1 MMLCSIYRTL
11 CDMLCHQDVTHGP
24 SGVNAS
30 GGARA
35 PPRPTDPVS
44 ESVSLPRR
52 PPYTGRMDRKLER
65 AALVALLRR
74 GDRSWL
80 ELTDQ
85 VETVGSARAVL
96 EDVLDAS
103 GQGALFDT
111 TPAVNLQSDADEIAA
126 WEREGMGLVTILD
139 EDYPLYL
146 RLVHQRPP
154 LLFMRGTPAA
164 DDLRVAVVGTRT
176 PSPEGIAHARAIAG
190 GLAERGVTVVS
201 GLAAGIDTAA
211 HGSALAV
218 GGRTVAVIGTGLR
231 HSYPAQNAR
240 LQQEIAKRGLV
251 ISQFWPDSPPSKTS
265 FPMRNAVMSG
275 YSLATVVVEAA
286 YRSGARMQARLA
298 LEHGRRVFL
307 MRSLMTH
314 EWAREYASRPN
325 TTIIDGPDDVFR
337 ELDSLVPTAGELIW
351 A

>member
-1 MMLCSIYRTL
+1 
-11 CDMLCHQDVTHGP
+11 
-24 SGVNAS
+24 
-30 GGARA
+30 
-35 PPRPTDPVS
+35 
-44 ESVSLPRR
+44 
-52 PPYTGRMDRKLER
+52 MDLMLER

-74 GDRSWL
+74 GDRSWP

-85 VETVGSARAVL
+85 VELLGSARAVL
-96 EDVLDAS
+96 EGQLDAS

-111 TPAVNLQSDADEIAA
+111 TPPVDLEGITAEITG
-126 WEREGMGLVTILD
+126 WEQQGMRLVTILD

-154 LLFMRGTPAA
+154 FLFLRGEAA
-164 DDLRVAVVGTRT
+164 QEDLRVAVVGTRH
-176 PSPEGIAHARAIAG
+176 PSPEGIYHAQAIAS

-201 GLAAGIDTAA
+201 GLASGIDTAA
-211 HGSALAV
+211 HRATLAS
-218 GGRTVAVIGTGLR
+218 GGHTVAVIGTGLLR
-231 HSYPAQNAR
+231 SYPAENAQ
-240 LQQEIAKRGLV
+240 LQAEIADRGLLV
-251 ISQFWPDSPPSKTS
+251 SQFWPDAAPSKAT

-307 MRSLMTH
+307 LKSLMTH
-314 EWAREYASRPN
+314 EWAREYAGRPN
-325 TTIIDGPDDVFR
+325 TTVVSGPEDVFR
-337 ELDSLVPTAGELIW
+337 ELDSLVPTSGELTW

>member
-1 MMLCSIYRTL
+1 
-11 CDMLCHQDVTHGP
+11 
-24 SGVNAS
+24 
-30 GGARA
+30 
-35 PPRPTDPVS
+35 
-44 ESVSLPRR
+44 
-52 PPYTGRMDRKLER
+52 MDQELER

-74 GDRSWL
+74 GDRSWP
-80 ELTDQ
+80 ELTDLI
-85 VETVGSARAVL
+85 ETVGSAHEVL
-96 EDVLDAS
+96 ENALDTS
-103 GQGALFDT
+103 RQGALFAT
-111 TPAVNLQSDADEIAA
+111 EPAADLESVAAEIAV
-126 WEREGMGLVTILD
+126 WEHEGMRLVTILD

-154 LLFMRGTPAA
+154 LLFLRGTAVE
-164 DDLRVAVVGTRT
+164 DDLRVAVVGTRNPT
-176 PSPEGIAHARAIAG
+176 PEGVAHAYAISG

-211 HGSALAV
+211 HGAALAV
-218 GGRTVAVIGTGLR
+218 GGRTVAVVGTGLR

-240 LQQEIAKRGLV
+240 LQQEIAELGLL

-314 EWAREYASRPN
+314 EWAREYAGRPN
-325 TTIIDGPDDVFR
+325 TTVIDGPDDVFR
-337 ELDSLVPTAGELIW
+337 ELDSLVPTTGELTW
-351 A
+351 T

>member
-1 MMLCSIYRTL
+1 
-11 CDMLCHQDVTHGP
+11 
-24 SGVNAS
+24 
-30 GGARA
+30 
-35 PPRPTDPVS
+35 
-44 ESVSLPRR
+44 
-52 PPYTGRMDRKLER
+52 MDQELER

-74 GDRSWL
+74 GDRSWP

-85 VETVGSARAVL
+85 AETVGSARDVL
-96 EDVLDAS
+96 ESALDAS
-103 GQGALFDT
+103 GQAALFDT
-111 TPAVNLQSDADEIAA
+111 APAVDLESVAEEIAA
-126 WEREGMGLVTILD
+126 WEREGMRLVTILD
-139 EDYPLYL
+139 EEYPLYL

-154 LLFMRGTPAA
+154 FLFMRGATLE
-164 DDLRVAVVGTRT
+164 DDLRVAVVGTRNPT
-176 PSPEGIAHARAIAG
+176 PEGVSHARAIAG
-190 GLAERGVTVVS
+190 GLAERGVSVVS

-231 HSYPAQNAR
+231 RSYPTQNAR
-240 LQQEIAKRGLV
+240 LQHEIAERGL
-251 ISQFWPDSPPSKTS
+251 ILSQFWPDSPPSKAS

-337 ELDSLVPTAGELIW
+337 ELGSLVPITGELTW

>member
-1 MMLCSIYRTL
+1 
-11 CDMLCHQDVTHGP
+11 
-24 SGVNAS
+24 
-30 GGARA
+30 
-35 PPRPTDPVS
+35 
-44 ESVSLPRR
+44 
-52 PPYTGRMDRKLER
+52 MDQELER

-74 GDRSWL
+74 GDRSWS
-80 ELTDQ
+80 EITDQ
-85 VETVGSARAVL
+85 VEVVGSARTVL
-96 EDVLDAS
+96 EDVLDTT
-103 GQGALFDT
+103 GQGSLFDT
-111 TPAVNLQSDADEIAA
+111 QPPADLDAGIAEIAA
-126 WEREGMGLVTILD
+126 WEREGMRLVTILD

-154 LLFMRGTPAA
+154 FLFLRGASVE

-176 PSPEGIAHARAIAG
+176 PTPEGVAHARAIAG

-211 HGSALAV
+211 HGTALAV
-218 GGRTVAVIGTGLR
+218 GGRTVGVIGTGIR
-231 HSYPAQNAR
+231 RSYPAQNAR
-240 LQQEIAKRGLV
+240 LQQEIAERGLLL
-251 ISQFWPDSPPSKTS
+251 SQFWPDSPPSKAS

-325 TTIIDGPDDVFR
+325 TTIIDGPDDVFT
-337 ELDSLVPTAGELIW
+337 ELDSLVPVTGELTW

>member
-1 MMLCSIYRTL
+1 M
-11 CDMLCHQDVTHGP
+11 DQD
-24 SGVNAS
+24 
-30 GGARA
+30 
-35 PPRPTDPVS
+35 
-44 ESVSLPRR
+44 
-52 PPYTGRMDRKLER
+52 LER

-74 GDRSWL
+74 GGRSWP

-85 VETVGSARAVL
+85 IETVGSAREVL
-96 EDVLDAS
+96 ESVLDAS

-111 TPAVNLQSDADEIAA
+111 EPSVDLKAVVAEIAA
-126 WEREGMGLVTILD
+126 WEREGMRLVTILD

-154 LLFMRGTPAA
+154 FLFLRGTAVE

-176 PSPEGIAHARAIAG
+176 PTPEGIAHARAISG

-211 HGSALAV
+211 HGTALAV
-218 GGRTVAVIGTGLR
+218 GGRTVAVVGTGL
-231 HSYPAQNAR
+231 HHAYPAQNAR
-240 LQQEIAKRGLV
+240 LQQEIAERGLV
-251 ISQFWPDSPPSKTS
+251 LSQFWPDAAPSKAS

-325 TTIIDGPDDVFR
+325 TTVIDGPDDVFGH
-337 ELDSLVPTAGELIW
+337 LDSLVPATGELTW

>member
-1 MMLCSIYRTL
+1 MIADCAVVCR
-11 CDMLCHQDVTHGP
+11 
-24 SGVNAS
+24 
-30 GGARA
+30 
-35 PPRPTDPVS
+35 
-44 ESVSLPRR
+44 
-52 PPYTGRMDRKLER
+52 PYTQAMDQDLER

-74 GDRSWL
+74 GDRPWP

-85 VETVGSARAVL
+85 IETVGSAREVL
-96 EDVLDAS
+96 ESALDAS

-111 TPAVNLQSDADEIAA
+111 EPVVDLDAVAAEITG
-126 WEREGMGLVTILD
+126 WEREGMRLVTILD

-154 LLFMRGTPAA
+154 FLFLRGTAVE

-176 PSPEGIAHARAIAG
+176 PTPEGIAHARAISG

-211 HGSALAV
+211 HGTALAV
-218 GGRTVAVIGTGLR
+218 GGRTVAVVGTGLR
-231 HSYPAQNAR
+231 RAYPTQNAG
-240 LQQEIAKRGLV
+240 LQREIAERGLLL
-251 ISQFWPDSPPSKTS
+251 SQFWPDAPPSKAS

-325 TTIIDGPDDVFR
+325 TTVIDGPDDVFGH
-337 ELDSLVPTAGELIW
+337 LDSLVPATGELTW

>member
-1 MMLCSIYRTL
+1 
-11 CDMLCHQDVTHGP
+11 
-24 SGVNAS
+24 
-30 GGARA
+30 
-35 PPRPTDPVS
+35 
-44 ESVSLPRR
+44 
-52 PPYTGRMDRKLER
+52 MDRELER

-74 GDRSWL
+74 GDRPWS

-85 VETVGSARAVL
+85 IETVGSAHEIL
-96 EDVLDAS
+96 ENVLDGS

-111 TPAVNLQSDADEIAA
+111 EPSADLDGVAAEIAD
-126 WEREGMGLVTILD
+126 WEREGLRLVTVLD
-139 EDYPLYL
+139 EDYPLLL

-154 LLFMRGTPAA
+154 LLFLRGRSVE

-176 PSPEGIAHARAIAG
+176 PTPEGLAHARVIAG

-211 HGSALAV
+211 HATALAV
-218 GGRTVAVIGTGLR
+218 GGRTVAVVGTGLR
-231 HSYPAQNAR
+231 RAYPAQNAR
-240 LQQEIAKRGLV
+240 LQEEIAERGLL
-251 ISQFWPDSPPSKTS
+251 ISQFWPDAPPSKTS

-275 YSLATVVVEAA
+275 YSLATVVIEAA

-298 LEHGRRVFL
+298 LEHGRPVFL
-307 MRSLMTH
+307 MRSLLTH

-325 TTIIDGPDDVFR
+325 TTVIDGPEDVFSR
-337 ELDSLVPTAGELIW
+337 LDSLVPTTGELTW

>member
-1 MMLCSIYRTL
+1 
-11 CDMLCHQDVTHGP
+11 
-24 SGVNAS
+24 
-30 GGARA
+30 
-35 PPRPTDPVS
+35 
-44 ESVSLPRR
+44 
-52 PPYTGRMDRKLER
+52 MDQELER

-74 GDRSWL
+74 GDHSWPV
-80 ELTDQ
+80 LTDQ
-85 VETVGSARAVL
+85 VETVGSARDVL
-96 EDVLDAS
+96 ESALDAS

-111 TPAVNLQSDADEIAA
+111 EPAVDLEPIAAEIAA
-126 WEREGMGLVTILD
+126 WEREGMRLVTILD
-139 EDYPLYL
+139 EDYPLCL

-154 LLFMRGTPAA
+154 FLLLRGTQIEN
-164 DDLRVAVVGTRT
+164 DLRVAVVGTRKPT
-176 PSPEGIAHARAIAG
+176 PEGVAHARAIAG

-201 GLAAGIDTAA
+201 GLAAGIDAAA
-211 HGSALAV
+211 HGTALAV

-231 HSYPAQNAR
+231 RSYPAQNAP
-240 LQQEIAKRGLV
+240 LQQEIAERGLV
-251 ISQFWPDSPPSKTS
+251 MSQFWPDTPPSKTS

-325 TTIIDGPDDVFR
+325 TSVIDSADDVFKV
-337 ELDSLVPTAGELIW
+337 LDSLVPTTGELTW

>member
-1 MMLCSIYRTL
+1 M
-11 CDMLCHQDVTHGP
+11 DQD
-24 SGVNAS
+24 
-30 GGARA
+30 
-35 PPRPTDPVS
+35 
-44 ESVSLPRR
+44 
-52 PPYTGRMDRKLER
+52 LER

-74 GDRSWL
+74 GDRPWS

-85 VETVGSARAVL
+85 VEAVGSARDVL
-96 EDVLDAS
+96 EDALDAA
-103 GQGALFDT
+103 GQEALFDT
-111 TPAVNLQSDADEIAA
+111 APPVDLEAVAAGIAA
-126 WEREGMGLVTILD
+126 WEREGMRLLTILD

-154 LLFMRGTPAA
+154 FLFMRGTAME
-164 DDLRVAVVGTRT
+164 DDLRVAVVGTRKPT
-176 PSPEGIAHARAIAG
+176 PEGIDHARAIAG

-211 HGSALAV
+211 HGAALAV

-231 HSYPAQNAR
+231 RAYPAQNAE
-240 LQQEIAKRGLV
+240 LQHEIAERGLV
-251 ISQFWPDSPPSKTS
+251 LSQFWPDAPPSKST

-307 MRSLMTH
+307 MRSLMGH
-314 EWAREYASRPN
+314 EWAREYATRPN
-325 TTIIDGPDDVFR
+325 TTVVNGPEDVFR
-337 ELDSLVPTAGELIW
+337 ELDSLVPTVGELTW

>member
-1 MMLCSIYRTL
+1 
-11 CDMLCHQDVTHGP
+11 
-24 SGVNAS
+24 
-30 GGARA
+30 
-35 PPRPTDPVS
+35 
-44 ESVSLPRR
+44 
-52 PPYTGRMDRKLER
+52 MDQELER

-74 GDRSWL
+74 GDRPWP

-85 VETVGSARAVL
+85 IETVGSARDVL
-96 EDVLDAS
+96 ENALDAS

-111 TPAVNLQSDADEIAA
+111 EPATDLESVAAEIAA
-126 WEREGMGLVTILD
+126 WEREGMRLVTILD
-139 EDYPLYL
+139 DDYPLYL

-154 LLFMRGTPAA
+154 FLFLRGTPVS

-176 PSPEGIAHARAIAG
+176 PTPEGIAHARAIAG

-211 HGSALAV
+211 HGTALAV

-231 HSYPAQNAR
+231 RSYPAQNAR
-240 LQQEIAKRGLV
+240 LQQEIAERGVL
-251 ISQFWPDSPPSKTS
+251 ISQFWPDAPPSKTS

-314 EWAREYASRPN
+314 EWAREYATRPN
-325 TTIIDGPDDVFR
+325 TTVIDGPDDVFA
-337 ELDSLVPTAGELIW
+337 ELDSLVPATGELTW

>member
-1 MMLCSIYRTL
+1 
-11 CDMLCHQDVTHGP
+11 
-24 SGVNAS
+24 
-30 GGARA
+30 
-35 PPRPTDPVS
+35 
-44 ESVSLPRR
+44 
-52 PPYTGRMDRKLER
+52 MDQELER

-74 GDRSWL
+74 GDRPWP
-80 ELTDQ
+80 ELTDRI
-85 VETVGSARAVL
+85 EAVGSAREVL
-96 EDVLDAS
+96 ENALDAS
-103 GQGALFDT
+103 GQGALFNPEPPVDLE
-111 TPAVNLQSDADEIAA
+111 PLVKEIAT
-126 WEREGMGLVTILD
+126 WEREGMRLVTILD

-154 LLFMRGTPAA
+154 FLFLRGTCVAE
-164 DDLRVAVVGTRT
+164 DLRVAVVGTRT
-176 PSPEGIAHARAIAG
+176 PSPEGVHHARAIAG

-211 HGSALAV
+211 HGTALAV
-218 GGRTVAVIGTGLR
+218 GGRTVAVVGTGLR
-231 HSYPAQNAR
+231 CTYPAQNAR
-240 LQQEIAKRGLV
+240 LQQEIADKGLV
-251 ISQFWPDSPPSKTS
+251 ISQFWPDAPPSKTS

-314 EWAREYASRPN
+314 EWAREYAARPN
-325 TTIIDGPDDVFR
+325 TTVIDGPDDVFDR
-337 ELDSLVPTAGELIW
+337 LGSLVPVTGDLTW

>member
-1 MMLCSIYRTL
+1 MRWAPSVRPGFSSCRG
-11 CDMLCHQDVTHGP
+11 GP
-24 SGVNAS
+24 S
-30 GGARA
+30 
-35 PPRPTDPVS
+35 
-44 ESVSLPRR
+44 
-52 PPYTGRMDRKLER
+52 YTYGMDQELER

-74 GDRSWL
+74 GDRSWP

-85 VETVGSARAVL
+85 IETVGSAREVL
-96 EDVLDAS
+96 ESALDAS

-111 TPAVNLQSDADEIAA
+111 RPAVDLEAVAAEIAT
-126 WEREGMGLVTILD
+126 WEREGMRLVTIMD

-154 LLFMRGTPAA
+154 FLFLRGMSVE

-176 PSPEGIAHARAIAG
+176 PTPEGVARARAIAG

-211 HGSALAV
+211 HSTALAV

-231 HSYPAQNAR
+231 RSYPAQNAR
-240 LQQEIAKRGLV
+240 LQQEIAERGLV
-251 ISQFWPDSPPSKTS
+251 ISQFWPDAPPSKAS

-314 EWAREYASRPN
+314 EWARDYASRPN
-325 TTIIDGPDDVFR
+325 TTVIDGPEDVFR
-337 ELDSLVPTAGELIW
+337 ELDSLVPATGELTW

>member
-1 MMLCSIYRTL
+1 
-11 CDMLCHQDVTHGP
+11 
-24 SGVNAS
+24 
-30 GGARA
+30 
-35 PPRPTDPVS
+35 
-44 ESVSLPRR
+44 
-52 PPYTGRMDRKLER
+52 MDQELER

-74 GDRSWL
+74 GDRSWS

-85 VETVGSARAVL
+85 VESVGSAHAVL
-96 EDVLDAS
+96 EDALDAD

-111 TPAVNLQSDADEIAA
+111 QPPVDLEAIAAEIAA
-126 WEREGMGLVTILD
+126 WEREGMRLVTIL
-139 EDYPLYL
+139 EESYPLNL

-154 LLFMRGTPAA
+154 FLFLRGTPVE

-176 PSPEGIAHARAIAG
+176 PTPEGVAHARAIAG

-211 HGSALAV
+211 HGTALAV
-218 GGRTVAVIGTGLR
+218 GGRTVGVIGTGLR
-231 HSYPAQNAR
+231 RSYPAQNAR
-240 LQQEIAKRGLV
+240 LQQEIAERGLLL
-251 ISQFWPDSPPSKTS
+251 SQFWPDASPSKTS

-314 EWAREYASRPN
+314 EWAREYALRPN
-325 TTIIDGPDDVFR
+325 TTVIDGPDDVFA
-337 ELDSLVPTAGELIW
+337 ELDSLVPATGELTW

>member
-1 MMLCSIYRTL
+1 
-11 CDMLCHQDVTHGP
+11 
-24 SGVNAS
+24 
-30 GGARA
+30 
-35 PPRPTDPVS
+35 
-44 ESVSLPRR
+44 
-52 PPYTGRMDRKLER
+52 MDQELER

-74 GDRSWL
+74 GDRPWP

-85 VETVGSARAVL
+85 IETVGSAR
-96 EDVLDAS
+96 EVLDNALDAA

-111 TPAVNLQSDADEIAA
+111 GPAVDLEAVAVEIAA
-126 WEREGMGLVTILD
+126 WEREGMRLVTILD

-154 LLFMRGTPAA
+154 FLFLRGTALEN
-164 DDLRVAVVGTRT
+164 DLRVAVVGTRT
-176 PSPEGIAHARAIAG
+176 PTPEGVAQACAIAG

-211 HGSALAV
+211 HGTALAV

-231 HSYPAQNAR
+231 RSYPAQNAQ
-240 LQQEIAKRGLV
+240 LQQEIAERGMV
-251 ISQFWPDSPPSKTS
+251 MSQFWPDAPPSKAS

-314 EWAREYASRPN
+314 EWAREYATRPN
-325 TTIIDGPDDVFR
+325 TTVIDGPDAVFS
-337 ELDSLVPTAGELIW
+337 ELDSLVPATGELTW

>member
-1 MMLCSIYRTL
+1 M
-11 CDMLCHQDVTHGP
+11 DQD
-24 SGVNAS
+24 
-30 GGARA
+30 
-35 PPRPTDPVS
+35 
-44 ESVSLPRR
+44 
-52 PPYTGRMDRKLER
+52 LER

-74 GDRSWL
+74 GDRSWS
-80 ELTDQ
+80 EVTDH
-85 VETVGSARAVL
+85 VEAVGSAREVL
-96 EDVLDAS
+96 ENALDLS
-103 GQGALFDT
+103 GQGKLFDT
-111 TPAVNLQSDADEIAA
+111 GPSVDLDSVVSEIAA
-126 WEREGMGLVTILD
+126 WEREGMRLVTILD
-139 EDYPLYL
+139 DDYPLYL

-154 LLFMRGTPAA
+154 FLFLRGRTAD

-176 PSPEGIAHARAIAG
+176 PTPEGVAHARTIAG

-211 HGSALAV
+211 HGSALAA

-231 HSYPAQNAR
+231 HVYPAQNAG
-240 LQQEIAKRGLV
+240 LQQEIAQKGLL
-251 ISQFWPDSPPSKTS
+251 ISQFWPDAAPSKTS

-275 YSLATVVVEAA
+275 YSLATVVIEAA

-314 EWAREYASRPN
+314 TWAREYATRPN
-325 TTIIDGPDDVFR
+325 TTVIDGPEDVFSR
-337 ELDSLVPTAGELIW
+337 LDSLVPTAGELTW

>member
-1 MMLCSIYRTL
+1 
-11 CDMLCHQDVTHGP
+11 
-24 SGVNAS
+24 
-30 GGARA
+30 
-35 PPRPTDPVS
+35 
-44 ESVSLPRR
+44 
-52 PPYTGRMDRKLER
+52 MDRELER

-74 GDRSWL
+74 GGRPWS

-85 VETVGSARAVL
+85 IETVGSASEVL
-96 EDVLDAS
+96 ENLLDAS

-111 TPAVNLQSDADEIAA
+111 GPSVDLDGVAAEIAG
-126 WEREGMGLVTILD
+126 WEREGMRLVTILD

-154 LLFMRGTPAA
+154 FLFLRGKPIE
-164 DDLRVAVVGTRT
+164 DDRRVAVVGTRT
-176 PSPEGIAHARAIAG
+176 PTPEGVAHARAIAG

-211 HGSALAV
+211 HGAALAV

-231 HSYPAQNAR
+231 RAYPAQNAR
-240 LQQEIAKRGLV
+240 LQQKIAERGLV
-251 ISQFWPDSPPSKTS
+251 ISQFWPDAPPSKKS

-275 YSLATVVVEAA
+275 YSLATVVIEAA

-314 EWAREYASRPN
+314 EWAREYAARPN
-325 TTIIDGPDDVFR
+325 TTVIDGPEDVFSR
-337 ELDSLVPTAGELIW
+337 LDSLVPTTGELTW

>member
-1 MMLCSIYRTL
+1 
-11 CDMLCHQDVTHGP
+11 
-24 SGVNAS
+24 
-30 GGARA
+30 
-35 PPRPTDPVS
+35 
-44 ESVSLPRR
+44 
-52 PPYTGRMDRKLER
+52 MDQELER

-74 GDRSWL
+74 GERAWS

-85 VETVGSARAVL
+85 VETVGSARTVL
-96 EDVLDAS
+96 EDALDAS

-111 TPAVNLQSDADEIAA
+111 APPVDLEAIVAEISA
-126 WEREGMGLVTILD
+126 WEREGMRLVTVLD
-139 EDYPLYL
+139 DDYPLYL

-154 LLFMRGTPAA
+154 FLFLRGTAA
-164 DDLRVAVVGTRT
+164 EEDLRVAVVGTRQPT
-176 PSPEGIAHARAIAG
+176 PEGVAHARAIAG

-211 HGSALAV
+211 HGTALAV
-218 GGRTVAVIGTGLR
+218 GGRTVAVVGTGLR
-231 HSYPAQNAR
+231 RVYPAQNAR
-240 LQQEIAKRGLV
+240 LQEEIAERGLL
-251 ISQFWPDSPPSKTS
+251 ISQFWPDAAPSKAS

-307 MRSLMTH
+307 MRSLMVH
-314 EWAREYASRPN
+314 EWAREYATRPN
-325 TTIIDGPDDVFR
+325 TTIIDGPDDVFA
-337 ELDSLVPTAGELIW
+337 ELDSLVPARGELTW

>member
-1 MMLCSIYRTL
+1 
-11 CDMLCHQDVTHGP
+11 
-24 SGVNAS
+24 
-30 GGARA
+30 
-35 PPRPTDPVS
+35 
-44 ESVSLPRR
+44 
-52 PPYTGRMDRKLER
+52 MDRELER

-74 GDRSWL
+74 GDRPWS

-85 VETVGSARAVL
+85 IETVGSAHEIL
-96 EDVLDAS
+96 ENVLDGS

-111 TPAVNLQSDADEIAA
+111 GPSADLNGVAAEIAG
-126 WEREGMGLVTILD
+126 WEREGLRLVTVLD
-139 EDYPLYL
+139 EDYPLLL

-154 LLFMRGTPAA
+154 FLFLRGRPVE

-176 PSPEGIAHARAIAG
+176 PTPEGLAHARAISG

-211 HGSALAV
+211 HATALAV
-218 GGRTVAVIGTGLR
+218 GGRTVAVVGTGLR
-231 HSYPAQNAR
+231 RAYPAQNAR
-240 LQQEIAKRGLV
+240 LQEEIAERGLL
-251 ISQFWPDSPPSKTS
+251 ISQFWPDAPPSKTS

-275 YSLATVVVEAA
+275 YSLATVVIEAA

-298 LEHGRRVFL
+298 LEHGRPVFL
-307 MRSLMTH
+307 MRSLLTH

-325 TTIIDGPDDVFR
+325 TTVIDGPEDVFSR
-337 ELDSLVPTAGELIW
+337 LDSLVPTTGELTW

>member
-1 MMLCSIYRTL
+1 
-11 CDMLCHQDVTHGP
+11 
-24 SGVNAS
+24 
-30 GGARA
+30 
-35 PPRPTDPVS
+35 
-44 ESVSLPRR
+44 
-52 PPYTGRMDRKLER
+52 MDQELER

-74 GDRSWL
+74 GDRSWS

-85 VETVGSARAVL
+85 VEVVGSARAVL
-96 EDVLDAS
+96 EDALDAT

-111 TPAVNLQSDADEIAA
+111 RPPADLDAVVAEIAA
-126 WEREGMGLVTILD
+126 WEREGMRLVTILD

-154 LLFMRGTPAA
+154 FLFLRGTPAE

-176 PSPEGIAHARAIAG
+176 PTPEGVGHARSIAG

-211 HGSALAV
+211 HGTALAV
-218 GGRTVAVIGTGLR
+218 GGRTVGVIGTGLR
-231 HSYPAQNAR
+231 RSYPTQNAR
-240 LQQEIAKRGLV
+240 LQQQIAERGLLL
-251 ISQFWPDSPPSKTS
+251 SQFWPDSPPTKAS

-325 TTIIDGPDDVFR
+325 TTIIDGPDDVFS
-337 ELDSLVPTAGELIW
+337 ELDSLVPATGELTW

>member
-1 MMLCSIYRTL
+1 MNLR
-11 CDMLCHQDVTHGP
+11 
-24 SGVNAS
+24 
-30 GGARA
+30 
-35 PPRPTDPVS
+35 
-44 ESVSLPRR
+44 
-52 PPYTGRMDRKLER
+52 LER

-74 GDRSWL
+74 GNRSWP

-85 VETVGSARAVL
+85 VELLGSARAVL
-96 EDVLDAS
+96 DRQIDAS

-111 TPAVNLQSDADEIAA
+111 APAMDLESVATEIDGWAQQ
-126 WEREGMGLVTILD
+126 GMQLVTILD

-154 LLFMRGTPAA
+154 FLFLRGKAVQE
-164 DDLRVAVVGTRT
+164 DLRVAVVGTRR
-176 PSPEGIAHARAIAG
+176 PSPEGVSHARAIAG
-190 GLAERGVTVVS
+190 GLAARGVTVVS
-201 GLAAGIDTAA
+201 GLASGIDTAA
-211 HGSALAV
+211 HRATLAA
-218 GGRTVAVIGTGLR
+218 GGRTVAVIGTGLLR
-231 HSYPAQNAR
+231 SYPAENAG
-240 LQQEIAKRGLV
+240 LQSEIAERGLLV
-251 ISQFWPDSPPSKTS
+251 SQFWPDAAPSKAT

-307 MRSLMTH
+307 LKSLMTH

-325 TTIIDGPDDVFR
+325 TTVVEGPEDVFR
-337 ELDSLVPTAGELIW
+337 ELDSLVPTAGELTW